1 MKYSEL
7 DYKRIKIDEFE
18 NYVDN
23 LIVEFN
29 NSSEANTQIDI
40 IEKYQKNTKEF
51 HSYSSIANLNF
62 CKRHKR

>member
-7 DYKRIKIDEFE
+7 NYERIKIDEFE

-29 NSSEANTQIDI
+29 NSSEADTQIDI
-40 IEKYQKNTKEF
+40 IEKYQKKQKEL
-51 HSYSSIANLNF
+51 HS
-62 CKRHKR
+62 

>member
-7 DYKRIKIDEFE
+7 NYKRIKIDEFE

-40 IEKYQKNTKEF
+40 IEKYQKNKK
-51 HSYSSIANLNF
+51 NF
-62 CKRHKR
+62 THILALLI

>member
-7 DYKRIKIDEFE
+7 NYTRIKIGEFK

-40 IEKYQKNTKEF
+40 IEKYQKKTKRISLIF
-51 HSYSSIANLNF
+51 
-62 CKRHKR
+62 

>member
-40 IEKYQKNTKEF
+40 IEKYQKTKGI
-51 HSYSSIANLNF
+51 SLIL
-62 CKRHKR
+62 